1 MGYEFVEKFSKNS
14 KLLLTSREKYDNIIE
29 QKEAEHSVL
38 TQGHKV
44 LVVNNLLLLSGF
56 LLCGD

>member
-1 MGYEFVEKFSKNS
+1 MGYLFVEKIQKNL
-14 KLLLTSREKYDNIIE
+14 KFLLTSEKKCDNIIE

-38 TQGHKV
+38 TQGHMV
-44 LVVNNLLLLSGF
+44 LVVNNLLFLGSF